1 MYKHENRYTLFC
13 YHLTFTKIKRVKTA
27 TILAYNLSNFP
38 TQNVFWNQALCI
50 LLWVSQCR
58 ILEATCRKWCNH
70 ITVRQLISRD
80 SNRRL
85 VTGYTSQYIQFTLR
99 KQPWHSDAAW
109 EKKIKR
115 ENKKKKEVEEH
126 HKVKGCCF
134 IFTWYQRTALVKHHK
149 MVNSI

>member
-1 MYKHENRYTLFC
+1 MYKYENRYTLFC
-13 YHLTFTKIKRVKTA
+13 YHLMFIKIKSVKTA

-38 TQNVFWNQALCI
+38 TQNVFWNQALHV
-50 LLWVSQCR
+50 LLGVSQWR

-109 EKKIKR
+109 EKKIKGGGGGGR
-115 ENKKKKEVEEH
+115 KRWKNITKWRDALLYFPDM
-126 HKVKGCCF
+126 KGLL
-134 IFTWYQRTALVKHHK
+134 R
-149 MVNSI
+149 

>member
-115 ENKKKKEVEEH
+115 ENKKKKKRWKNTTKWRDV
-126 HKVKGCCF
+126 F
-134 IFTWYQRTALVKHHK
+134 YLYLIFYLLVKHHK